1 MDSQTSKPTEQV
13 PNELAELDFLSN
25 EEIIKKIKT
34 LDFETNSF
42 KSDIKRFTSEQ
53 SIQYSYSLNKGKY
66 QGKVKENR
74 EKLKLYTQL
83 PHLISSVAE
92 VAIIKIT

>member
-1 MDSQTSKPTEQV
+1 MDSKTTKPTE
-13 PNELAELDFLSN
+13 NNEIDELASLSN
-25 EEIIKKIKT
+25 EEIIKKTKT

-53 SIQYSYSLNKGKY
+53 RKY
-66 QGKVKENR
+66 QSKVKENR

-92 VAIIKIT
+92 VRI